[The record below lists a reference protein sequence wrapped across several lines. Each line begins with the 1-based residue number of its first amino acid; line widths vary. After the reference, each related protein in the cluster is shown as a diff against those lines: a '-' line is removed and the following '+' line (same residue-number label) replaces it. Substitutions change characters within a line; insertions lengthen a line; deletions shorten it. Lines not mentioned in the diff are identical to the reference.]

1 MNNKNLLLENL
12 YEELNKIKPE
22 DILSY
27 NGIELILSTTNHSD
41 LSNSLI
47 SVFNSVDTLPGDK
60 VEVKL
65 TTSKYNNVLFYLDEI
80 DFLNRSTTIDLRT
93 FESSHIFFINPQGK
107 PGAKE
112 VTTRATSSFAKNVIN
127 YRGILKFFIENKEF
141 SHFHNDTSK
150 NFTII
155 SKEYGIFQVGY
166 ILPKYEFFYSLN
178 LDGKLERLKND
189 FQKKEFVQFFKEVV
203 VTSVHSTV
211 ERERFQTL
219 LKQLNSIIDLTSKDY
234 EAYVSNFAIDK
245 IKSEFREEREIYFEN
260 IDRSIS
266 SIGKQVVSFPLT
278 FAASVFASYK
288 VQDNPGVILLIL
300 VAYFLYSVIAILI
313 LRMTS
318 YNVSCLKSDVLAEE
332 KEIKSAYGKIYSDF
346 KDDFSKI
353 KNKLFNLRIII
364 NVLYI
369 VLAILFILFSLY
381 AAHTME
387 WLNLSDLISA

>member
-1 MNNKNLLLENL
+1 MNNKNPLLENL

-27 NGIELILSTTNHSD
+27 NGIELILSTKNN
-41 LSNSLI
+41 SNLNRSLI

-65 TTSKYNNVLFYLDEI
+65 STSKYKNVFFYLDET
-80 DFLNRSTTIDLRT
+80 DFLNRSKIDLGT

-112 VTTRATSSFAKNVIN
+112 VTSEDTFSFAENVIS
-127 YRGILKFFIENKEF
+127 YREILNFFVDYKEF

-150 NFTII
+150 TFTII

-178 LDGKLERLKND
+178 LHGKLERLKND
-189 FQKKEFVQFFKEVV
+189 FQKKEFIQFFKEVV
-203 VTSVHSTV
+203 VTSIHSTG

-219 LKQLNSIIDLTSKDY
+219 LKQLDSIIDLASKDY

-245 IKSEFREEREIYFEN
+245 IKSEFREEREIYFQN
-260 IDRSIS
+260 IDRSIN

-278 FAASVFASYK
+278 FAASIFASYK
-288 VQDNPGVILLIL
+288 VQDKPGVILLIL
-300 VAYFLYSVIAILI
+300 VAYFLYSAIAILI

-318 YNVSCLKSDVLAEE
+318 YNVSCLKSDVLTEE
-332 KEIKSAYGKIYSDF
+332 KEIKTAYGKIYSDF
-346 KDDFSKI
+346 KDDFFKI
-353 KNKLFNLRIII
+353 KHKLFNLRIII
-364 NVLYI
+364 NLLYVVLG
-369 VLAILFILFSLY
+369 ILFILFSLY
-381 AAHTME
+381 AGHTME
-387 WLNLSDLISA
+387 WINLSDLVEA